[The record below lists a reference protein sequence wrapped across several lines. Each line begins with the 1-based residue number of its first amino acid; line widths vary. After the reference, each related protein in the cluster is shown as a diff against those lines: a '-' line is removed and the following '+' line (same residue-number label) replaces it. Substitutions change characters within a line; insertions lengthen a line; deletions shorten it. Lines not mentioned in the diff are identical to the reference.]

1 MNARNFLSSVSST
14 AKDFTST
21 KTAQKPKSN
30 NSDSEQLTEQTKNQT
45 PARQELTA
53 RANKTRKQNNN
64 EAEVLNILRD
74 IHRSVRGIEQTKV

>member
-1 MNARNFLSSVSST
+1 
-14 AKDFTST
+14 
-21 KTAQKPKSN
+21 
-30 NSDSEQLTEQTKNQT
+30 
-45 PARQELTA
+45 LTA